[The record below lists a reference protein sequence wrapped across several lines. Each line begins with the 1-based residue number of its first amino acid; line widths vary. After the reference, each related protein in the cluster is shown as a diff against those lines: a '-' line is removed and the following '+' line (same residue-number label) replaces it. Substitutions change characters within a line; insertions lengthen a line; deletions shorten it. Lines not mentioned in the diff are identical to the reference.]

1 MIIELIPTIKNAEF
15 FCKENFSDNSPF
27 LKYSFF
33 KLLEDSKCTDES
45 SGWIPQHFIFKERNE
60 IVAFIPNFKKLNS
73 NGEYIFDHMFENAYY
88 QIGSNYFPK
97 YLSGIPFTPVTRLK
111 FIYSKNS
118 VDQNKVFDLILKV
131 LKEKKISSFHANF
144 IDLKTSKRLE
154 KYKFLK
160 RIGIQYHW
168 INRSFIDFND
178 FLNSMKSRKKK
189 AIIKERKSLT
199 DQGVT
204 FSTKEGDMIDE
215 RDIENLYSCYLNTIE
230 KKWSRPYL
238 NFDFFKGLIS
248 TKNEKKFLLIS
259 AYKNDKFLG
268 CSIHFVGNEIL
279 YGRYWCCTEN
289 VPFLHFE
296 LCYYQAIEY
305 AIKNKLKKVE
315 AGAQGEHK
323 ISRGYLPKLTYSN
336 HWFDNATLSKPI
348 KEFLEK
354 ENKRT
359 IEVADYLSKFS
370 PFSEN
375 GN

>member
-1 MIIELIPTIKNAEF
+1 M
-15 FCKENFSDNSPF
+15 
-27 LKYSFF
+27 
-33 KLLEDSKCTDES
+33 
-45 SGWIPQHFIFKERNE
+45 
-60 IVAFIPNFKKLNS
+60 
-73 NGEYIFDHMFENAYY
+73 
-88 QIGSNYFPK
+88 
-97 YLSGIPFTPVTRLK
+97 
-111 FIYSKNS
+111 
-118 VDQNKVFDLILKV
+118 
-131 LKEKKISSFHANF
+131 KEKKISSFHANF

-279 YGRYWCCTEN
+279 YGRYWGCTEN

>member
-1 MIIELIPTIKNAEF
+1 
-15 FCKENFSDNSPF
+15 
-27 LKYSFF
+27 
-33 KLLEDSKCTDES
+33 
-45 SGWIPQHFIFKERNE
+45 
-60 IVAFIPNFKKLNS
+60 
-73 NGEYIFDHMFENAYY
+73 
-88 QIGSNYFPK
+88 
-97 YLSGIPFTPVTRLK
+97 
-111 FIYSKNS
+111 
-118 VDQNKVFDLILKV
+118 
-131 LKEKKISSFHANF
+131 
-144 IDLKTSKRLE
+144 
-154 KYKFLK
+154 
-160 RIGIQYHW
+160 
-168 INRSFIDFND
+168 
-178 FLNSMKSRKKK
+178 
-189 AIIKERKSLT
+189 
-199 DQGVT
+199 
-204 FSTKEGDMIDE
+204 MIDE

-279 YGRYWCCTEN
+279 YGRYWGCTEN